1 MMRIGI
7 FGLIL
12 GSLLGLLLAL
22 ILFILL
28 ARQAASP
35 TVVQPATR
43 PPDVTLFLSE
53 RSLGRLVS
61 EKLARPVGLDFKVGG
76 QVEVI
81 TPVEIGGLEPVIH
94 LGLSLEIQGTDLAS
108 RLRWLKIGFI
118 KISAAWLPQ
127 KLVELGTV
135 PGKTIAQQMPPEFAL
150 AGLETTPEGVE
161 VRLNWLGR

>member
-1 MMRIGI
+1 MRIGI
-7 FGLIL
+7 FALIL

-28 ARQAASP
+28 AWQTASP
-35 TVVQPATR
+35 IVAQPAAQ
-43 PPDVTLFLSE
+43 PPDITLFMSE

-61 EKLARPVGLDFKVGG
+61 EKLARPVGLDFKAGG

-94 LGLSLEIQGTDLAS
+94 LGLSLEMQGTDLVS

-127 KLVELGTV
+127 ELVELGTV
-135 PGKTIAQQMPPEFAL
+135 PGESIAQQMPPEFTL
-150 AGLETTPEGVE
+150 AGLETMPEGIE
-161 VRLNWLGR
+161 LRLNWLGR